1 MKNRTGTILAI
12 GFALAMACA
21 PAASAQL
28 AKSSRPLTAKEAKAE
43 LFGIDMT
50 GFSITYGMQWRE
62 CIDPKGETLYET
74 PNGVQKGRMWIE
86 EETGA
91 ACFAYADSGYKDT
104 GCFNVSRKGQG
115 YQFEGQFDGGI
126 FATTSVVRA
135 VKSCKPADDLIG

>member
-1 MKNRTGTILAI
+1 
-12 GFALAMACA
+12 
-21 PAASAQL
+21 
-28 AKSSRPLTAKEAKAE
+28 
-43 LFGIDMT
+43 MT

-86 EETGA
+86 KETGA
-91 ACFAYADSGYKDT
+91 ACFAYADSNYKDV
-104 GCFNVSRKGQG
+104 GCFNVSRKGKG
-115 YQFEGQFDGGI
+115 YQFEGQFDGGL